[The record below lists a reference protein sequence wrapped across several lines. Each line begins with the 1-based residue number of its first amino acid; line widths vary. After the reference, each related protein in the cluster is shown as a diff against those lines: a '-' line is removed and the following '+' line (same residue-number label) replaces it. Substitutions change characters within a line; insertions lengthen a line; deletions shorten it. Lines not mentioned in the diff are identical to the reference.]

1 MDYLEAKSENFIKN
15 IIALR
20 KMNGLKQDEQAD
32 KYGLGR
38 TGYAS
43 YEQGKSKPGFDTLL
57 VIASANGVSIDELLS
72 DDVTVFINKKR
83 KSKTYVDMEGSI
95 KTVSNEPQ
103 VHYKRE
109 DLIPLIPMEAI
120 AGQANGFDKP
130 VLSADCEYYSVPEF
144 NKKADF
150 LIRIHGSS
158 MYPKYNSGDIVAC
171 KKVKIG
177 TFFQW
182 NKTYVLDTEQGPLV
196 KRVKPSDKE
205 GYILLVSDN
214 ASYDQFEIPLTMIHS
229 MALIVG
235 VIRFE

>member
-1 MDYLEAKSENFIKN
+1 MDYLETKSENFVKN

-20 KMNGLKQDEQAD
+20 KINGLKQDEQAD

-72 DDVTVFINKKR
+72 DDIANVLKNKR
-83 KSKTYVDMEGSI
+83 KSKTYVDLEGHI
-95 KTVSNEPQ
+95 KTVSKEPTMN
-103 VHYKRE
+103 YKRE

-130 VLSADCEYYSVPEF
+130 ILSEDCEYYSVPEF

-171 KKVKIG
+171 KRVKTG

-196 KRVKPSDKE
+196 KRVKPSDKTNH
-205 GYILLVSDN
+205 ILLVSDN
-214 ASYDQFEIPLTMIHS
+214 AQYDSFEINLDMIHS
-229 MALIVG
+229 IALIVG